1 MFVKAVANCLVIV
14 PLLSWHEEEGQ
25 EPEGSVGQLMA
36 LHTEDKVDYFLLEII
51 IANALMA
58 LPSNNR
64 WLRAIEP
71 IFVGKL
77 DSQGYTDFPFENIA
91 RLPSFPSLKTSRR
104 AAEILISLGL
114 PVDSSVISFSVK
126 EHISRI
132 TLLQGIH
139 LSKLGSEE
147 NGFKGA
153 SNDLVDV
160 VTSLQGHGELLALL
174 ERGLLEGEVERDLI
188 DEMSDLRR
196 QIGSLETKLSKMNKG
211 QTVAAGTAVNESRRA
226 SSLTAVETRTASE
239 AAEAAEA
246 AEAVEAAATV
256 EAAAA
261 AAAAPSRLGAVGRDQ
276 LKKILQDFEEV
287 KNATASCLREVGEF
301 KSVTNLC
308 LSELKEKVE
317 SDVGVSDAAEGGI
330 SPELEEILRS
340 EIQNVR
346 DETASV
352 LRQLQVFEEHVS
364 DRLNEQSA
372 VKEEDPELAGVPL
385 DIKELIHDLRGSL
398 NKQIGHERDSRT
410 EFENRIQSH
419 LDQTVTHHDVA
430 LVTNAATEAKEVNY
444 ICGFIHAK
452 HHPCRTK
459 LHGIKLTL

>member
-1 MFVKAVANCLVIV
+1 VFVKAVANCLVIV

-25 EPEGSVGQLMA
+25 EPGGSVGQLMA

-114 PVDSSVISFSVK
+114 PVDTNVISFSVK

-147 NGFKGA
+147 NCSKGA
-153 SNDLVDV
+153 SKDLVDV
-160 VTSLQGHGELLALL
+160 VASLQGHGELLALL

-211 QTVAAGTAVNESRRA
+211 QTAAAGTAVKESRRA
-226 SSLTAVETRTASE
+226 SPLAAVETRTASE

-246 AEAVEAAATV
+246 VEAAA
-256 EAAAA
+256 AAAA
-261 AAAAPSRLGAVGRDQ
+261 AAAAPSRDE

-330 SPELEEILRS
+330 TPELEEFLRR

-364 DRLNEQSA
+364 DRLNEQSV

-444 ICGFIHAK
+444 MCGLIHAK
-452 HHPCRTK
+452 HHPCKTK
-459 LHGIKLTL
+459 FHGIKLML

>member
-1 MFVKAVANCLVIV
+1 
-14 PLLSWHEEEGQ
+14 
-25 EPEGSVGQLMA
+25 
-36 LHTEDKVDYFLLEII
+36 
-51 IANALMA
+51 
-58 LPSNNR
+58 
-64 WLRAIEP
+64 
-71 IFVGKL
+71 
-77 DSQGYTDFPFENIA
+77 
-91 RLPSFPSLKTSRR
+91 
-104 AAEILISLGL
+104 
-114 PVDSSVISFSVK
+114 
-126 EHISRI
+126 
-132 TLLQGIH
+132 
-139 LSKLGSEE
+139 
-147 NGFKGA
+147 
-153 SNDLVDV
+153 
-160 VTSLQGHGELLALL
+160 LL
-174 ERGLLEGEVERDLI
+174 ERGLLEGAVERDLI

-211 QTVAAGTAVNESRRA
+211 QTAAAGTAVKESRRA
-226 SSLTAVETRTASE
+226 SPLAAVETRTASE

-246 AEAVEAAATV
+246 VEAAEAI
-256 EAAAA
+256 EAAAAVEA
-261 AAAAPSRLGAVGRDQ
+261 AAAAPSREQ

-364 DRLNEQSA
+364 DRLNEQSV

-452 HHPCRTK
+452 HHPCTTK
-459 LHGIKLTL
+459 LHGIELTLWTEVIKLQKY

>member
-25 EPEGSVGQLMA
+25 EPGGSVGQLMA

-114 PVDSSVISFSVK
+114 PVDTNVISFSVK

-147 NGFKGA
+147 NCSKGA
-153 SNDLVDV
+153 SKDLVDV
-160 VTSLQGHGELLALL
+160 VASLQGHGELLALL

-211 QTVAAGTAVNESRRA
+211 QTAAAGTAVKESRRA
-226 SSLTAVETRTASE
+226 SPLAAVETRTASE

-246 AEAVEAAATV
+246 VEAAA
-256 EAAAA
+256 AAAA
-261 AAAAPSRLGAVGRDQ
+261 AAAAPSRDE

-330 SPELEEILRS
+330 TPELEEFLRR

-364 DRLNEQSA
+364 DRLNEQSV

-444 ICGFIHAK
+444 MCGLIHAK
-452 HHPCRTK
+452 HHPCKTK
-459 LHGIKLTL
+459 FHGIKLML

>member
-1 MFVKAVANCLVIV
+1 VFVKAVANCLVIV

-25 EPEGSVGQLMA
+25 EPGGSVGQLMA

-58 LPSNNR
+58 LPSDNR

-91 RLPSFPSLKTSRR
+91 RLPSVPSLKTSRR

-114 PVDSSVISFSVK
+114 PVDTNVISFSVK

-147 NGFKGA
+147 NCSKGA
-153 SNDLVDV
+153 SKDLVDV
-160 VTSLQGHGELLALL
+160 VASLQGHGELLALL
-174 ERGLLEGEVERDLI
+174 ERGLLEGAVERDLI

-211 QTVAAGTAVNESRRA
+211 QTAAAGTAVKESRRA
-226 SSLTAVETRTASE
+226 SPLAAVETRTASE

-246 AEAVEAAATV
+246 VEAAEAI
-256 EAAAA
+256 EAAAAVEA
-261 AAAAPSRLGAVGRDQ
+261 AAAAPSREQ

-330 SPELEEILRS
+330 TPELEEFLRR

-364 DRLNEQSA
+364 DRLNEQSV

-452 HHPCRTK
+452 QNSMALSSCCRQK
-459 LHGIKLTL
+459 